1 MVIIK
6 SLIKELKS
14 RKMQFNVE
22 HLHVI
27 SKDRTIPK
35 PTREKSTGL
44 LMHFIFI
51 KFFVVVN
58 HYLVSLSS

>member
-22 HLHVI
+22 HLDAILKTVQYQNPH
-27 SKDRTIPK
+27 
-35 PTREKSTGL
+35 EKNRHG
-44 LMHFIFI
+44 
-51 KFFVVVN
+51 
-58 HYLVSLSS
+58 Y